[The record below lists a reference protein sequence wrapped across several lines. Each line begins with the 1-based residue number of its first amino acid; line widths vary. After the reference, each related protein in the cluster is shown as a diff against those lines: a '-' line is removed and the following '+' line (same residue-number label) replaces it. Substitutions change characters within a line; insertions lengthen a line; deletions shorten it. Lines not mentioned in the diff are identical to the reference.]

1 MTAFLRI
8 FFLIPIGY
16 MLAVIAATVVLLFGS
31 TGGAPLD
38 SAERFVYS
46 LVGAIFV
53 GGFSVL
59 PMAVAI
65 IASEVWRWRSIVI
78 WLLIGGGLG
87 LAAWLLPGAPA
98 EGQRFDAYVPVY
110 LGAGFAGGLVYWLIA
125 GRRAGAGFSRDE
137 SSPGAA
143 AAPRG

>member
-1 MTAFLRI
+1 VIAFLRI

-16 MLAVIAATVVLLFGS
+16 IVAVIAATMVLLVGS

-38 SAERFVYS
+38 QAERYVYS
-46 LVGAIFV
+46 FIGAIFV

-65 IASEVWRWRSIVI
+65 IASEVGRWRSIVI

-87 LAAWLLPGAPA
+87 LAGWLLPGA
-98 EGQRFDAYVPVY
+98 GQTERFDAYAVVY
-110 LGAGFAGGLVYWLIA
+110 IAAGFAAGLVYWLIA
-125 GRRAGAGFSRDE
+125 GRRAGAGFSRRE
-137 SSPGAA
+137 ATAG
-143 AAPRG
+143 RG